1 MKTKLYRPK
10 VDRVIGG
17 VCAGIAYHMNI
28 DPIFLRVLFAV
39 LLFYPFPIGITYL
52 LLWMFTPSGE

>member
-1 MKTKLYRPK
+1 MKPKLYRPK

-17 VCAGIAYHMNI
+17 VCSGVAYHMDI
-28 DPIFLRVLFAV
+28 DPIFVRVLFVV

-52 LLWMFTPSGE
+52 LLWMFIPSGE

>member
-1 MKTKLYRPK
+1 MKQKMYRPK

-17 VCAGIAYHMNI
+17 VCAGIAYRMNI

-39 LLFYPFPIGITYL
+39 LLFYPFPIVFTYL
-52 LLWMFTPSGE
+52 LLWMFIPSGE

>member
-28 DPIFLRVLFAV
+28 DPIFLRVLSVV
-39 LLFYPFPIGITYL
+39 LLFYPFPIGLIYL
-52 LLWMFTPSGE
+52 LLWIFIPSGE

>member
-1 MKTKLYRPK
+1 MKQKMYRPK

-17 VCAGIAYHMNI
+17 VCAGIAYRMNI

>member
-28 DPIFLRVLFAV
+28 DPIFFRVLSVV
-39 LLFYPFPIGITYL
+39 LLFYPFPIGLIYL
-52 LLWMFTPSGE
+52 LLWIFIPSGK

>member
-1 MKTKLYRPK
+1 MKPKLYRPK

-17 VCAGIAYHMNI
+17 VCSGIAYYMNI
-28 DPIFLRVLFAV
+28 DPIFLRVLFVV

-52 LLWMFTPSGE
+52 LLWIFMSSGE